1 VSHVYVL
8 VEHDAGQLAPVT
20 AELITA
26 ARELGAVS
34 AVVVGGHAEELAPQ
48 LAQFGA
54 VQVVNATAADY
65 DARLITPEVDAL
77 QALGQ
82 ANPAPIIIAST
93 RKGNEIA
100 GRLGARLASGVLA
113 NVSAVA
119 ADRSATLSIFG
130 GSTEVTAQ
138 AHGNCPIYTL
148 QPGAVAPSEAPTEA
162 QLAPMPLPA
171 ATERDV
177 QVVGFTPAVKSA
189 RPELGTAKVVVAGG
203 RGVGNEFAGVVE
215 PLADVLSA
223 AVGATR
229 AAVD

>member
-1 VSHVYVL
+1 MSHVYVL

-26 ARELGAVS
+26 ARPLGAVS
-34 AVVVGGHAEELAPQ
+34 AVVVGGHAEELAPE
-48 LAQFGA
+48 LEKFGA

-77 QALGQ
+77 HALGQ
-82 ANPAPIIIAST
+82 ANPAPIIIAAD

-113 NVSAVA
+113 NVSAIA
-119 ADRSATLSIFG
+119 EDRSANLSIFG
-130 GSTEVTAQ
+130 GSTEVTAS
-138 AHGNCPIYTL
+138 AHGNCPVYTV
-148 QPGAVAPSEAPTEA
+148 QPGAVEPSEAPA
-162 QLAPMPLPA
+162 QAQVVPMPLPA

-189 RPELGTAKVVVAGG
+189 RPELGTAKTVVAGG

-215 PLADVLSA
+215 PLAIA
-223 AVGATR
+223 APLASQHF
-229 AAVD
+229 